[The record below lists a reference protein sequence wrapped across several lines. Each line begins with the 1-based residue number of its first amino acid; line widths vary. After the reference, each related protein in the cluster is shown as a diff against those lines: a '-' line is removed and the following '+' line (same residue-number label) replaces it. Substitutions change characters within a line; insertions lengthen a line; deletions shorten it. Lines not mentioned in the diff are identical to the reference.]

1 MDQPGEGADSRLEF
15 MGSYVI
21 KTLKLK
27 PEKWQRVITLEEHKA
42 VIKEFTDNPA
52 PVVLIIILTPGAQ
65 LLPTTSFPLTQLKS
79 KGVYFIKKLC
89 LPIPRE
95 NCEEFLIFGD
105 LATRT
110 IDQLSTIVDEVFVP
124 LLSNEVN
131 YKDWPQMVAQD
142 VQKHVHSL
150 KSTVHQVKG
159 QVSGE
164 TILASPVGIEKI
176 VKAAKE
182 LEETNSC
189 NIDLYL
195 KSAIEGI
202 VIKWATQINDV
213 MKEKPSNAFLN
224 KQNPTPHAGLFP
236 KADSFDLHYIKFD
249 FRNRVLE
256 QSIEEPAL
264 YFRAAS

>member
-1 MDQPGEGADSRLEF
+1 MEQASGSGEGADPRLEF
-15 MGSYVI
+15 MGSYAI

-27 PEKWQRVITLEEHKA
+27 PEKWQRVVTLEEHKA
-42 VIKEFTDNPA
+42 VIKDFTDMPM

-65 LLPTTSFPLTQLKS
+65 LVPTTSFPLTQLKS
-79 KGVYFIKKLC
+79 KGVYFIKKHC

-95 NCEEFLIFGD
+95 NCEDFFIFGD
-105 LATRT
+105 LATQT

-131 YKDWPQMVAQD
+131 YKDWPQMVSQD

-182 LEETNSC
+182 LEDTKTC

-224 KQNPTPHAGLFP
+224 NQNPTPHAGLL
-236 KADSFDLHYIKFD
+236 KKICILS
-249 FRNRVLE
+249 
-256 QSIEEPAL
+256 
-264 YFRAAS
+264 